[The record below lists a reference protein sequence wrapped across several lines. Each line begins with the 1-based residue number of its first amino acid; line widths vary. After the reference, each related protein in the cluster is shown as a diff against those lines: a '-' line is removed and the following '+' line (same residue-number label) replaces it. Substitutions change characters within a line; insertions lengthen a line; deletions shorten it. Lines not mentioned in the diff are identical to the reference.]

1 MRARLMQLIVAV
13 LFAAIFLPGLSIR
26 HVSAD
31 WNPPTTVW
39 MESTGHTVDGHF
51 LDAWRGAKALLGDPI
66 SEERSELVQLAADD
80 EPIERT
86 IQYFTGGALVSLP
99 EQDAIVTMPLGFDP

>member
-1 MRARLMQLIVAV
+1 MESMRARLMQLILAI
-13 LFAAIFLPGLSIR
+13 LLAASILPGLSPQ
-26 HVSAD
+26 HVRAD
-31 WNPPTTVW
+31 WYPPTTVW
-39 MESTGHTVDGHF
+39 VESTGHTVDGRF

-86 IQYFTGGALVSLP
+86 IQYFTGGALVY
-99 EQDAIVTMPLGFDP
+99 